1 MSVVKIAIFVVVSA
15 GIAALS
21 GRSLRDRH
29 AHGFYRFFAF
39 ESILAV
45 ILVNAD
51 RWFDDP
57 FSARQLISW
66 SLLLV
71 SIVLAV
77 HGFHLLRVTGR
88 PRGSIEDT
96 TELVSRGVYRW
107 IRHPLYC
114 SLLLLAWGAFLKDAS
129 LVSGGLL
136 VATSGFLVATAKV
149 EEAENVKKFGGPYA
163 AYMKRTK
170 MFLPLLF

>member
-51 RWFDDP
+51 RWFEDP
-57 FSARQLISW
+57 FAARQIISW
-66 SLLLV
+66 SLLLI

-77 HGFHLLRVTGR
+77 HGFHLLRVTG
-88 PRGSIEDT
+88 
-96 TELVSRGVYRW
+96 
-107 IRHPLYC
+107 

-129 LVSGGLL
+129 LVSGGLV

-149 EEAENVKKFGGPYA
+149 
-163 AYMKRTK
+163 
-170 MFLPLLF
+170 FLPLLF